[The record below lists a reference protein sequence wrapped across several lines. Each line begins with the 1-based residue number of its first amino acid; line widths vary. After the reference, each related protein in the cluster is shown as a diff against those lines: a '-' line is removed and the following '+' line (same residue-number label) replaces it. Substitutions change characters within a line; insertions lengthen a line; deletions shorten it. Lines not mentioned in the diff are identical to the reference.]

1 MAAPFEAHTSFL
13 QRLADHLFFPV
24 NMWLGEETSR
34 RLGLTPIDHERI
46 RFVLPYCR
54 GRLLDVACGNNLLV
68 LTYGNGTGCDIHPY
82 PRISVRCDSAK
93 LPFRSGSFD
102 SVAMLACLNH
112 IVSRRETIEECRRVL
127 RDGGRLLVTMIPP
140 WVGRFSHPI
149 RRRHDPDQL
158 ERGMSREEEW
168 GLRTSE
174 VARLLAESGFRL
186 VLHRRFMWGLNNFYM
201 ALKCRSETDSNHA
214 TGASVACCSLNPV

>member
-1 MAAPFEAHTSFL
+1 MSAPFKAHTSFL
-13 QRLADHLFFPV
+13 RGLVDHLFFPI
-24 NMWLGEETSR
+24 NMWLGEETSH

-82 PRISVRCDSAK
+82 PRISVRCDSAS
-93 LPFRSGSFD
+93 LPFTSASFD

-112 IVSRRETIEECRRVL
+112 IVRRRETIGECSRVL

-140 WVGRFSHPI
+140 WIGWFSHAI

-158 ERGMSREEEW
+158 ERGMSHEEEW
-168 GLRTSE
+168 GMRSSE
-174 VARLLAESGFRL
+174 VARLLGESGLRL

-201 ALKCRSETDSNHA
+201 ALKCGSETDSNHT
-214 TGASVACCSLNPV
+214 TGVSAASCSVNSV